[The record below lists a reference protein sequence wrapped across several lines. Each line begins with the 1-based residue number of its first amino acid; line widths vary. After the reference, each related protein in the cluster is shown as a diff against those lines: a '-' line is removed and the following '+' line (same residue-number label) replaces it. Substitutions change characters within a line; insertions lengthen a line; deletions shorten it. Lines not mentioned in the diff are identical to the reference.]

1 MRHQPDDLLICLL
14 VFRDVELRK
23 NQNLFSLGIVSYQYR
38 IIVNK
43 TDYAVSVALDFISI
57 PGNDDDVC
65 TKGACEILDQITW
78 RLLRILLKDLC
89 GHDNFASAVNDIAT
103 INLDASGIFQI

>member
-1 MRHQPDDLLICLL
+1 MAI
-14 VFRDVELRK
+14 
-23 NQNLFSLGIVSYQYR
+23 
-38 IIVNK
+38 
-43 TDYAVSVALDFISI
+43 DFISI